1 MAYFRQSLHAKVNF
15 SDRKDILMS
24 PKNSNLHAK
33 TAQNWQIALFNYFC
47 LSELFATLYKIQMQ
61 TNSYI
66 KHVVLH
72 ALRIDLG
79 HWTGLKGALLKLFLK
94 KLKLYDERNKCTLKL
109 ACDCAT
115 SSRIFSYK
123 AVKYD

>member
-1 MAYFRQSLHAKVNF
+1 MQKLLKIGRLLFLIISVCPNF
-15 SDRKDILMS
+15 L
-24 PKNSNLHAK
+24 
-33 TAQNWQIALFNYFC
+33 Q
-47 LSELFATLYKIQMQ
+47 LYKIQMQ